1 VPKAEAT
8 TFARR
13 LRSLREAAGLSRYQL
28 AALCG
33 LGYQRLYRFE
43 KEGVEP
49 DWSAV
54 QALADALGISTE
66 ALRTTAG

>member
-8 TFARR
+8 DFARR

-28 AALCG
+28 AVRCG

-66 ALRTTAG
+66 SLRTTAG